1 MNNLQ
6 EAADLLS
13 KPLIWSPDLDLIRHH
28 LACILEA
35 IDQGKDAE
43 PFAQDLANDL
53 INDFQNDLRI
63 G

>member
-1 MNNLQ
+1 MSNLQ

-13 KPLIWSPDLDLIRHH
+13 KPLIWSGDLDLIRHH

-35 IDQGKDAE
+35 IDQGKDPE
-43 PFAQDLANDL
+43 IFAQDLALDL
-53 INDFQNDLRI
+53 LDDFHTDLRI